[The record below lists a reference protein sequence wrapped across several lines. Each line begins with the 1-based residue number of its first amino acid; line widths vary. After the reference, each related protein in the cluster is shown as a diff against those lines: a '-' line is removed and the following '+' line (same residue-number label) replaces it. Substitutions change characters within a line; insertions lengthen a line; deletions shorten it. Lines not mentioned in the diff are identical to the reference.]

1 LIKSTFNFQGDRA
14 MKWLLVLVAVI
25 AGGLLPTQ
33 AGINSQLA
41 RNLGHPLLAAS
52 VSFGI
57 GAIALILYTVVLHIS
72 LPPLGQIKQIPWYL
86 WVGGIL
92 GTIYLTT
99 TIVLAP
105 LLGAATMIGLI
116 VAGQMLASIAL
127 DSFGLV
133 GFPVHPLSFWR
144 AIGAILL
151 IVGVALIQRF

>member
-1 LIKSTFNFQGDRA
+1 
-14 MKWLLVLVAVI
+14 MKWLLVLAAVV

-33 AGINSQLA
+33 AGINTQLA

-52 VSFGI
+52 VSFAI
-57 GAIALILYTVVLHIS
+57 GAIALIVYTVVFHIS
-72 LPPLGQIKQIPWYL
+72 LPPLVEIEQIPWYL
-86 WVGGIL
+86 WIGGIL
-92 GTIYLTT
+92 GAIYLTT

-127 DSFGLV
+127 DNFGLV
-133 GFPVHPLSFWR
+133 WFPVHPLSFWR

-151 IVGVALIQRF
+151 IIGVALIQRF

>member
-1 LIKSTFNFQGDRA
+1 LIKSTFNFQGNKL
-14 MKWLLVLVAVI
+14 MKWLLVFAAAI

-41 RNLGHPLLAAS
+41 RHLGHPLLAAS

-57 GAIALILYTVVLHIS
+57 GAIALILYTVIFHIS
-72 LPPLGQIKQIPWYL
+72 LPPVDQIQQIPWYL
-86 WVGGIL
+86 WTGGIL

-99 TIVLAP
+99 TIILAP

-116 VAGQMLASIAL
+116 VAGQMLASIFL
-127 DSFGLV
+127 DNFGLV

-151 IVGVALIQRF
+151 IAGVALIQRF

>member
-1 LIKSTFNFQGDRA
+1 
-14 MKWLLVLVAVI
+14 MKWILLVIGVV

-33 AGINSQLA
+33 AGINAQLA
-41 RNLGHPLLAAS
+41 RNLGNPLLAAS
-52 VSFGI
+52 VSFAI
-57 GAIALILYTVVLHIS
+57 GAIALILYTVVFHIS

-105 LLGAATMIGLI
+105 LLGAATMIGLV
-116 VAGQMLASIAL
+116 VAGQMLASIVL
-127 DSFGLV
+127 DNFSLV